1 MDMATAIPSFCQQGM
16 QLGQPQVIQIQTS
29 NLTQVCMLVLLC
41 FVTIFLHQVTVN
53 IFSPF
58 QTQGT
63 PTIMC
68 NEFGETIA
76 IIETSGDLAEAIE
89 LYHTA
94 LEGGINMEAIT
105 VDNLQLL

>member
-1 MDMATAIPSFCQQGM
+1 M
-16 QLGQPQVIQIQTS
+16 VY
-29 NLTQVCMLVLLC
+29 
-41 FVTIFLHQVTVN
+41 
-53 IFSPF
+53 IFSTF

-68 NEFGETIA
+68 NELGETIA

-94 LEGGINMEAIT
+94 LESGINMEAIT
-105 VDNLQLL
+105 VDSLQLM

>member
-1 MDMATAIPSFCQQGM
+1 M
-16 QLGQPQVIQIQTS
+16 
-29 NLTQVCMLVLLC
+29 
-41 FVTIFLHQVTVN
+41 
-53 IFSPF
+53 
-58 QTQGT
+58 

-68 NEFGETIA
+68 NEFGEPIA

-105 VDNLQLL
+105 VDNLQLM

>member
-1 MDMATAIPSFCQQGM
+1 M
-16 QLGQPQVIQIQTS
+16 VY
-29 NLTQVCMLVLLC
+29 
-41 FVTIFLHQVTVN
+41 
-53 IFSPF
+53 IFSLF

>member
-1 MDMATAIPSFCQQGM
+1 M
-16 QLGQPQVIQIQTS
+16 VY
-29 NLTQVCMLVLLC
+29 
-41 FVTIFLHQVTVN
+41 IFLT
-53 IFSPF
+53 F

-94 LEGGINMEAIT
+94 LESGINMEAIT
-105 VDNLQLL
+105 VDNLQLM

>member
-1 MDMATAIPSFCQQGM
+1 MDLANSVPDFGQQGV

-29 NLTQVCMLVLLC
+29 NLTQ
-41 FVTIFLHQVTVN
+41 T
-53 IFSPF
+53 P
-58 QTQGT
+58 GT

-76 IIETSGDLAEAIE
+76 IIETSGDLTEAIE
-89 LYHTA
+89 LYRTA

-105 VDNLQLL
+105 VDNLQLM